1 MPGLIHS
8 RTLAALFIT
17 SVVATASF
25 AAQTIPPQTLPPG
38 TRIRVRLN
46 ASPTKELVGTVII
59 WRNDSL
65 AWLPQGASG
74 VPLSAISTLEVSQ
87 GRHSHARTGALTGGA
102 IVGFLSFV
110 AGASNT
116 GGTNR
121 LDDLTGK
128 LTGAQ
133 VVWLTAGGT
142 AVGAGIGALIGSMS
156 HSENWVGVPLESV
169 RVEPVSLGRVGFRV
183 SVRF

>member
-1 MPGLIHS
+1 MSIRSFSTAVL
-8 RTLAALFIT
+8 LMA
-17 SVVATASF
+17 SVSSSL
-25 AAQTIPPQTLPPG
+25 AAQTIPSQTLARG

-46 ASPTKELVGTVII
+46 ASPTKELVGTVIM

-65 AWLPQGASG
+65 AWLPQGVSG
-74 VPLSAISTLEVSQ
+74 VPLGAISTLEVSQ
-87 GRHSHARTGALTGGA
+87 GRHSHAGKGALTGGA

-110 AGASNT
+110 AAASNT

-121 LDDLTGK
+121 LDDFTGK

-142 AVGAGIGALIGSMS
+142 VVGAGVGALIGLMS